1 MQNQVKIGSPY
12 VNAAALFSVAAAI
25 LYFYG
30 NGFRNGYL
38 KEFAL
43 NQYLFAESF
52 EQTIITG
59 FRVVLRAPLIYV
71 LAVIGVFCV
80 FLVAS
85 WAMGKV
91 RNSFKK
97 LIAVLFSILGIA
109 LITGVF
115 CLLFNFA
122 YSKGEDI
129 AIQAKRQMDAEP
141 NLKGE
146 RVKLTKAIIL
156 YDGYENSRPRQLSGY
171 IIANSANGFAI
182 YVEGKVNFIPM
193 SRIIQISFP
202 VK

>member
-1 MQNQVKIGSPY
+1 MENQVKTGGHY
-12 VNAAALFSVAAAI
+12 VNAAGLFSVATAI

-30 NGFRNGYL
+30 DGFRSGYL

-43 NQYLFAESF
+43 SQYLFAESF

-59 FRVVLRAPLIYV
+59 FRIVMRAPLIYA
-71 LAVIGVFCV
+71 LAVFGISCA
-80 FLVAS
+80 FLVAR

-97 LIAVLFSILGIA
+97 LMAVVFAILGIA
-109 LITGVF
+109 FITGVF

-122 YSKGEDI
+122 YLKGEDI

-146 RVKLTKAIIL
+146 RGKLTKAIIL
-156 YDGYENSRPRQLSGY
+156 YDGHENSGPRQLNGY

-193 SRIIQISFP
+193 SRIIQNSFP

>member
-1 MQNQVKIGSPY
+1 MENQVKIGSPY
-12 VNAAALFSVAAAI
+12 VNAAALFSVATAV
-25 LYFYG
+25 LYLYG
-30 NGFRNGYL
+30 NAFRNGYL
-38 KEFAL
+38 NEFAL

-59 FRVVLRAPLIYV
+59 FRIVLRAPLIYV
-71 LAVIGVFCV
+71 LAVFGISCA

-85 WAMGKV
+85 WAMGKI

-97 LIAVLFSILGIA
+97 LIFVVFSILGIA

-129 AIQAKRQMDAEP
+129 AIQGKRQMDAEP

-146 RVKLTKAIIL
+146 RGKLTKAIIL
-156 YDGYENSRPRQLSGY
+156 YDGHENGRPRQLTGY
-171 IIANSANGFAI
+171 IIANSVNGFAI

-193 SRIIQISFP
+193 TRIIQISFP